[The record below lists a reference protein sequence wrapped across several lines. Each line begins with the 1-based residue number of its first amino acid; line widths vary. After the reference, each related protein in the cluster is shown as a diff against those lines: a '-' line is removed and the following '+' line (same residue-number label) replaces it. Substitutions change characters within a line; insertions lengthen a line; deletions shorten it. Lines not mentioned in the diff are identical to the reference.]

1 MNDIPVEVMSSPITR
16 SSRRRGSISSHH
28 HHSNPAKRVLVD
40 HTYVD
45 HLHDPPTA
53 SVEAVD
59 IQDSKSAPK
68 GPRGGVTVAFPEKLH
83 QMLSQIDDEGLSQV
97 VSWQPHGRCF
107 LVHRKKE
114 FIDEV
119 MPR

>member
-1 MNDIPVEVMSSPITR
+1 MNEHSVEAMSSPTTR
-16 SSRRRGSISSHH
+16 SSRRRGSIPTHQHH
-28 HHSNPAKRVLVD
+28 ASPAKRVLVD
-40 HTYVD
+40 HTYID

-53 SVEAVD
+53 NIEAID
-59 IQDSKSAPK
+59 IHDSKSK

-83 QMLSQIDDEGLSQV
+83 QMLSQVDEEGLSQV

-107 LVHRKKE
+107 LVHRKRE